1 MNNDSNT
8 TLEQLRKQMAAFVKE
23 REWNKFH
30 TAKNL
35 SMYVAVEAAELM
47 EKFLWVTTQEETEQL
62 LETNRQAIEEE
73 VADVLAVLMSFANTC
88 NIDITKAFTD
98 KMKKNAQK
106 YPVDLSKGSV
116 DRYLEMHKK
125 K

>member
-1 MNNDSNT
+1 MKNDTNT
-8 TLEQLRKQMAAFVKE
+8 TLEQLRTQMADFVKA
-23 REWNKFH
+23 REWNQFH

-47 EKFLWVTTQEETEQL
+47 EKFLWISTQEESAKL

-73 VADVLAVLMSFANTC
+73 VADVLAVLMAFANTC
-88 NIDITKAFTD
+88 NIDITKAFIA
-98 KMKKNAQK
+98 KMAKNAKK

-116 DRYLEMHKK
+116 DRCLELHKK